1 MATEQLGSPRHLLQY
16 VTGDAL
22 KIKNQEIDMETR
34 AFWKVCKKLANEERI
49 DVLRKVM
56 TAFETDGLPV
66 GQIADAVRIGQP
78 ATSTYLA
85 QLQNECGLV
94 ACARTGRYCLYRAE
108 PDPNDPKM
116 TILFPALKNF
126 FRAEATGHAFF
137 NGTRPAP
144 PRFLSVLPA
153 LSNAARVQLLGHIRS
168 ELRTNHAKLAKHS
181 GISAL
186 NVRRHIACIESCGL
200 VNYDGNDIV
209 WTEPADALSRIFID
223 LSLS

>member
-22 KIKNQEIDMETR
+22 KIKKQEIDMETR

-94 ACARTGRYCLYRAE
+94 ACARTGRYCLYRSKDDNPLPRAE
-108 PDPNDPKM
+108 ELLPGRGDRACFLQRNQTSAAAIFVSSSGPFKRSTRP
-116 TILFPALKNF
+116 TTRAHP
-126 FRAEATGHAFF
+126 FRAADKPHEARQTQRHLGIKRAQAHSMHRIMWTG
-137 NGTRPAP
+137 
-144 PRFLSVLPA
+144 
-153 LSNAARVQLLGHIRS
+153 QL
-168 ELRTNHAKLAKHS
+168 
-181 GISAL
+181 
-186 NVRRHIACIESCGL
+186 RRQRHRM
-200 VNYDGNDIV
+200 D
-209 WTEPADALSRIFID
+209 
-223 LSLS
+223 

>member
-1 MATEQLGSPRHLLQY
+1 MAEGLNNQGPRHLLQY
-16 VTGDAL
+16 VTWGAL
-22 KIKNQEIDMETR
+22 ENKKEIDMETR
-34 AFWKVCKKLANEERI
+34 AFWKVCKKLANEERV

-56 TAFETDGLPV
+56 TALEKDGLPV

-78 ATSTYLA
+78 ATSIYLA

-94 ACARTGRYCLYRAE
+94 ACARAGRYCLYRAE

-116 TILFPALKNF
+116 AILFPALKTF
-126 FRAEATGHAFF
+126 FRAEANGHAFF

-144 PRFLSVLPA
+144 PPFLSVLPA
-153 LSNAARVQLLGHIRS
+153 LANAARVQLLRLIRS
-168 ELRTNHAKLAKHS
+168 APQTNHAKLAKHS
-181 GISAL
+181 GISDI
-186 NVRRHIACIESCGL
+186 NVRRHIACIASCEL
-200 VNYDGNDIV
+200 VKHDGNDIV